1 MAQHNTPKKNNRNNK
16 KKIPK
21 SYFILSE
28 KFQILNDKVPSLW
41 SESE

>member
-1 MAQHNTPKKNNRNNK
+1 MAQHNTPKTTKK
-16 KKIPK
+16 YIKKIPK